1 MASVKS
7 VKKRRSTADIIF
19 LTINYVLL
27 IVCCIIVLY
36 PIYYMFIISISDGY
50 AVLRGEVKF
59 FPVGINFSSY
69 KAVLESPDIPKSYLN
84 TVIYTVVGTFI
95 NVAMTAMCAYPL
107 SRKKFFGRNVF
118 AFMIIF
124 TMFFDAGMIANF
136 MVVDQLNLTN
146 KIWAIVLPGAINA
159 WYMVIM
165 RTFFQQIPE
174 EIYESAHLD
183 GAGDFVIFGKIV
195 LPLSVP
201 TIMTMVLFYA
211 VGHWN
216 SWFNALIYLD
226 EHLDGAGDFV
236 IFGKIV
242 LPLSVP
248 TIMTMVLFYAVGHWN
263 SWFNALI
270 YLDDKAKYPVQLI
283 MRNIVLSGETA
294 ALSSS
299 AAKAKY
305 PVQLI
310 MRNIVLSGET
320 AALSSSAAS
329 MSQDVGIVATNVKYA
344 VVFVTMLPILLVY
357 PFIQKY
363 FVKGIMV
370 GALKG

>member
-165 RTFFQQIPE
+165 RTFFQQSPE
-174 EIYESAHLD
+174 EIYESA
-183 GAGDFVIFGKIV
+183 
-195 LPLSVP
+195 
-201 TIMTMVLFYA
+201 
-211 VGHWN
+211 
-216 SWFNALIYLD
+216 
-226 EHLDGAGDFV
+226 HLDGAGDFV

-283 MRNIVLSGETA
+283 MRNIVLSGET
-294 ALSSS
+294 
-299 AAKAKY
+299 
-305 PVQLI
+305 
-310 MRNIVLSGET
+310 E
-320 AALSSSAAS
+320 ALSSSAAS

>member
-1 MASVKS
+1 MASVK
-7 VKKRRSTADIIF
+7 KKRKRRSVSDIIF

-50 AVLRGEVKF
+50 AVLRGEVKLL
-59 FPVGINFSSY
+59 PVGINFSSY
-69 KAVLESPDIPKSYLN
+69 KAVLESPDIPRSYLN

-107 SRKKFFGRNVF
+107 SRKKFYGRNVF

-136 MVVDQLNLTN
+136 MVVDQLHLTN

-216 SWFNALIYLD
+216 SWF
-226 EHLDGAGDFV
+226 
-236 IFGKIV
+236 
-242 LPLSVP
+242 S
-248 TIMTMVLFYAVGHWN
+248 
-263 SWFNALI
+263 ALI

-283 MRNIVLSGETA
+283 MRNIVLSGETS

-299 AAKAKY
+299 AAA
-305 PVQLI
+305 
-310 MRNIVLSGET
+310 
-320 AALSSSAAS
+320 
-329 MSQDVGIVATNVKYA
+329 MSQDAGIIATNVKYA

>member
-1 MASVKS
+1 MASAKR
-7 VKKRRSTADIIF
+7 KRKRRSVSDIIF
-19 LTINYVLL
+19 LMINYALL

-59 FPVGINFSSY
+59 LPVGINFSSY
-69 KAVLESPDIPKSYLN
+69 KAVLESPDIPRSYLN

-107 SRKKFFGRNVF
+107 SRKKFYGRNVF

-136 MVVDQLNLTN
+136 MVVDQLHLTN

-226 EHLDGAGDFV
+226 
-236 IFGKIV
+236 
-242 LPLSVP
+242 
-248 TIMTMVLFYAVGHWN
+248 
-263 SWFNALI
+263 
-270 YLDDKAKYPVQLI
+270 DKAKYPVQLI
-283 MRNIVLSGETA
+283 MRNIVLSGETS

-299 AAKAKY
+299 A
-305 PVQLI
+305 
-310 MRNIVLSGET
+310 
-320 AALSSSAAS
+320 SA
-329 MSQDVGIVATNVKYA
+329 MSQDAGIIATNVKYA

>member
-1 MASVKS
+1 MASVK
-7 VKKRRSTADIIF
+7 KKRKRRSVSDIIF

-50 AVLRGEVKF
+50 TVLRGEVKLL
-59 FPVGINFSSY
+59 PVGINFSSY
-69 KAVLESPDIPKSYLN
+69 KAVLESPDIPRSYLN

-107 SRKKFFGRNVF
+107 SRKKFYGRNVF

-136 MVVDQLNLTN
+136 MVVDQLHLTN

-226 EHLDGAGDFV
+226 
-236 IFGKIV
+236 
-242 LPLSVP
+242 
-248 TIMTMVLFYAVGHWN
+248 
-263 SWFNALI
+263 
-270 YLDDKAKYPVQLI
+270 DKAKYPVQLI
-283 MRNIVLSGETA
+283 MRNIVLSGETS

-299 AAKAKY
+299 AAA
-305 PVQLI
+305 
-310 MRNIVLSGET
+310 
-320 AALSSSAAS
+320 
-329 MSQDVGIVATNVKYA
+329 MSQDAGIIATNVKYA

>member
-1 MASVKS
+1 MAF
-7 VKKRRSTADIIF
+7 VKKKRKRHSVSDIIF
-19 LTINYVLL
+19 LTINYALL

-50 AVLRGEVKF
+50 AVLRGEVKL

-69 KAVLESPDIPKSYLN
+69 KAVLESPDIPRSYLN

-107 SRKKFFGRNVF
+107 SRKKFYGRNVF

-136 MVVDQLNLTN
+136 MVVDQLHLTN

-174 EIYESAHLD
+174 ELYESAR
-183 GAGDFVIFGKIV
+183 
-195 LPLSVP
+195 
-201 TIMTMVLFYA
+201 
-211 VGHWN
+211 
-216 SWFNALIYLD
+216 
-226 EHLDGAGDFV
+226 LDGAGDFV

-283 MRNIVLSGETA
+283 MRNIVLSGETS

-299 AAKAKY
+299 AAAMA
-305 PVQLI
+305 QD
-310 MRNIVLSGET
+310 
-320 AALSSSAAS
+320 AS
-329 MSQDVGIVATNVKYA
+329 IIATNVKYA

>member
-1 MASVKS
+1 MASVK
-7 VKKRRSTADIIF
+7 KKRKRRSVSDIIF
-19 LTINYVLL
+19 LTINYALL

-50 AVLRGEVKF
+50 AVLRGEVKLL
-59 FPVGINFSSY
+59 PVGINFSSY
-69 KAVLESPDIPKSYLN
+69 KAVLESPDIPRSYLN

-107 SRKKFFGRNVF
+107 SRKKFYGRNVF

-136 MVVDQLNLTN
+136 MVVDQLHLTN

-165 RTFFQQIPE
+165 RTFFQQILE
-174 EIYESAHLD
+174 EIYESA
-183 GAGDFVIFGKIV
+183 
-195 LPLSVP
+195 
-201 TIMTMVLFYA
+201 
-211 VGHWN
+211 
-216 SWFNALIYLD
+216 
-226 EHLDGAGDFV
+226 HLDGAGDFV

-283 MRNIVLSGETA
+283 MRNIVLSGETS

-299 AAKAKY
+299 AAA
-305 PVQLI
+305 
-310 MRNIVLSGET
+310 
-320 AALSSSAAS
+320 
-329 MSQDVGIVATNVKYA
+329 MSQDAGIIATNVKYA

>member
-7 VKKRRSTADIIF
+7 VKKRCSTADIIF

-226 EHLDGAGDFV
+226 D
-236 IFGKIV
+236 
-242 LPLSVP
+242 
-248 TIMTMVLFYAVGHWN
+248 
-263 SWFNALI
+263 
-270 YLDDKAKYPVQLI
+270 
-283 MRNIVLSGETA
+283 
-294 ALSSS
+294 
-299 AAKAKY
+299 KAKY

>member
-1 MASVKS
+1 MASVK
-7 VKKRRSTADIIF
+7 KKRKRRSVSDIIF

-50 AVLRGEVKF
+50 AVLRGEVKLL
-59 FPVGINFSSY
+59 PVGINFSSY
-69 KAVLESPDIPKSYLN
+69 KAVLESPDIPRSYLN

-107 SRKKFFGRNVF
+107 SRKKFYGRNVF

-136 MVVDQLNLTN
+136 MVVDQLHLTN

-226 EHLDGAGDFV
+226 
-236 IFGKIV
+236 
-242 LPLSVP
+242 
-248 TIMTMVLFYAVGHWN
+248 
-263 SWFNALI
+263 
-270 YLDDKAKYPVQLI
+270 DKAKYPVQLI
-283 MRNIVLSGETA
+283 MRNIVLSGETS

-299 AAKAKY
+299 AAA
-305 PVQLI
+305 
-310 MRNIVLSGET
+310 
-320 AALSSSAAS
+320 
-329 MSQDVGIVATNVKYA
+329 MSQDAGIIATNVKYA

-363 FVKGIMV
+363 FVKGIMIGSV
-370 GALKG
+370 KG

>member
-226 EHLDGAGDFV
+226 D
-236 IFGKIV
+236 
-242 LPLSVP
+242 
-248 TIMTMVLFYAVGHWN
+248 
-263 SWFNALI
+263 
-270 YLDDKAKYPVQLI
+270 
-283 MRNIVLSGETA
+283 
-294 ALSSS
+294 
-299 AAKAKY
+299 KAKY

-370 GALKG
+370 GAIKG

>member
-1 MASVKS
+1 MASVK
-7 VKKRRSTADIIF
+7 KKRKRRSVSDIIF

-50 AVLRGEVKF
+50 AVLRGEVKLL
-59 FPVGINFSSY
+59 PVGINFSSY
-69 KAVLESPDIPKSYLN
+69 KAVLESPDIPRSYLN

-107 SRKKFFGRNVF
+107 SRKKFYGRNVF

-136 MVVDQLNLTN
+136 MVVDQLHLTN

-216 SWFNALIYLD
+216 SWFNAL
-226 EHLDGAGDFV
+226 
-236 IFGKIV
+236 
-242 LPLSVP
+242 
-248 TIMTMVLFYAVGHWN
+248 N
-263 SWFNALI
+263 

-283 MRNIVLSGETA
+283 MRNIVLSGETS

-299 AAKAKY
+299 AAA
-305 PVQLI
+305 
-310 MRNIVLSGET
+310 
-320 AALSSSAAS
+320 
-329 MSQDVGIVATNVKYA
+329 MSQDAGIIATNVKYA

>member
-146 KIWAIVLPGAINA
+146 KIWSIVLPGAINA

-226 EHLDGAGDFV
+226 D
-236 IFGKIV
+236 
-242 LPLSVP
+242 
-248 TIMTMVLFYAVGHWN
+248 
-263 SWFNALI
+263 
-270 YLDDKAKYPVQLI
+270 
-283 MRNIVLSGETA
+283 
-294 ALSSS
+294 
-299 AAKAKY
+299 KAKY

>member
-216 SWFNALIYLD
+216 SWL
-226 EHLDGAGDFV
+226 
-236 IFGKIV
+236 
-242 LPLSVP
+242 
-248 TIMTMVLFYAVGHWN
+248 
-263 SWFNALI
+263 NALI
-270 YLDDKAKYPVQLI
+270 YLDD
-283 MRNIVLSGETA
+283 
-294 ALSSS
+294 
-299 AAKAKY
+299 KAKY

>member
-19 LTINYVLL
+19 VTINYVLL

-226 EHLDGAGDFV
+226 
-236 IFGKIV
+236 
-242 LPLSVP
+242 
-248 TIMTMVLFYAVGHWN
+248 
-263 SWFNALI
+263 
-270 YLDDKAKYPVQLI
+270 DKAKYPVQLI
-283 MRNIVLSGETA
+283 MRNIVLSGET
-294 ALSSS
+294 
-299 AAKAKY
+299 
-305 PVQLI
+305 
-310 MRNIVLSGET
+310 T
-320 AALSSSAAS
+320 ALSSSAAS

>member
-50 AVLRGEVKF
+50 AVLRGEVKI

-226 EHLDGAGDFV
+226 D
-236 IFGKIV
+236 
-242 LPLSVP
+242 
-248 TIMTMVLFYAVGHWN
+248 
-263 SWFNALI
+263 
-270 YLDDKAKYPVQLI
+270 
-283 MRNIVLSGETA
+283 
-294 ALSSS
+294 
-299 AAKAKY
+299 KAKY

>member
-1 MASVKS
+1 MASVK
-7 VKKRRSTADIIF
+7 KKRKRRSVSDIIF

-50 AVLRGEVKF
+50 AVLRGEVKLL
-59 FPVGINFSSY
+59 PVGINFSSY
-69 KAVLESPDIPKSYLN
+69 KAVLESPDIPRSYLN

-107 SRKKFFGRNVF
+107 SRKKFYGRNVF

-136 MVVDQLNLTN
+136 MVVDQLHLTN

-226 EHLDGAGDFV
+226 
-236 IFGKIV
+236 
-242 LPLSVP
+242 
-248 TIMTMVLFYAVGHWN
+248 
-263 SWFNALI
+263 
-270 YLDDKAKYPVQLI
+270 DKAKYPVQLI
-283 MRNIVLSGETA
+283 MRNIVLSGETS

-299 AAKAKY
+299 AAA
-305 PVQLI
+305 
-310 MRNIVLSGET
+310 
-320 AALSSSAAS
+320 
-329 MSQDVGIVATNVKYA
+329 MSQDAGIIATNVKYA

>member
-1 MASVKS
+1 MAGIKS
-7 VKKRRSTADIIF
+7 VKKRHSTADIIF
-19 LTINYVLL
+19 LAINYILL
-27 IVCCIIVLY
+27 IACCIIVLY

-69 KAVLESPDIPKSYLN
+69 KAVLESPDIPRSYLN

-146 KIWAIVLPGAINA
+146 RIWAIVLPGAINA

-183 GAGDFVIFGKIV
+183 GAGDFVIFGR
-195 LPLSVP
+195 
-201 TIMTMVLFYA
+201 
-211 VGHWN
+211 
-216 SWFNALIYLD
+216 
-226 EHLDGAGDFV
+226 
-236 IFGKIV
+236 IV

-299 AAKAKY
+299 AA
-305 PVQLI
+305 
-310 MRNIVLSGET
+310 
-320 AALSSSAAS
+320 S
-329 MSQDVGIVATNVKYA
+329 MSQDVGIIATNVKYA

>member
-1 MASVKS
+1 MASVK
-7 VKKRRSTADIIF
+7 KKRKRRSVSDIIF

-36 PIYYMFIISISDGY
+36 PIYYMIIISISDGY
-50 AVLRGEVKF
+50 AVLRGEVKLL
-59 FPVGINFSSY
+59 PVGINFSSY
-69 KAVLESPDIPKSYLN
+69 KAVLESPDIPRSYLN

-107 SRKKFFGRNVF
+107 SRKKFYGRNVF
-118 AFMIIF
+118 AFMIML

-136 MVVDQLNLTN
+136 MVVDQLHLTN

-226 EHLDGAGDFV
+226 
-236 IFGKIV
+236 
-242 LPLSVP
+242 
-248 TIMTMVLFYAVGHWN
+248 
-263 SWFNALI
+263 
-270 YLDDKAKYPVQLI
+270 DKAKYPVQLI
-283 MRNIVLSGETA
+283 MRNIVLSGETS

-299 AAKAKY
+299 AAA
-305 PVQLI
+305 
-310 MRNIVLSGET
+310 
-320 AALSSSAAS
+320 
-329 MSQDVGIVATNVKYA
+329 MSQDAGIIATNVKYA

>member
-1 MASVKS
+1 MASVK
-7 VKKRRSTADIIF
+7 KKRKRRSVSDIIF
-19 LTINYVLL
+19 LTINYALL

-50 AVLRGEVKF
+50 AVLRGEVKLR
-59 FPVGINFSSY
+59 PVGINFSSY
-69 KAVLESPDIPKSYLN
+69 KAVLESPDIPRSYLN

-107 SRKKFFGRNVF
+107 SRKKFYGRNVF

-136 MVVDQLNLTN
+136 MVVDQLHLTN

-226 EHLDGAGDFV
+226 
-236 IFGKIV
+236 
-242 LPLSVP
+242 
-248 TIMTMVLFYAVGHWN
+248 
-263 SWFNALI
+263 
-270 YLDDKAKYPVQLI
+270 DKAKYPVQLI
-283 MRNIVLSGETA
+283 MRNIVLSGETS

-299 AAKAKY
+299 AAA
-305 PVQLI
+305 
-310 MRNIVLSGET
+310 
-320 AALSSSAAS
+320 
-329 MSQDVGIVATNVKYA
+329 MSQDAGIIATNVKYA

>member
-1 MASVKS
+1 MASVK
-7 VKKRRSTADIIF
+7 KKRKRRSVSDIIF

-50 AVLRGEVKF
+50 AVLRGEVKLL
-59 FPVGINFSSY
+59 PVGINFSSY
-69 KAVLESPDIPKSYLN
+69 KAVLESPDIPRSYLN

-107 SRKKFFGRNVF
+107 SRKKFYGRNVF
-118 AFMIIF
+118 AFMIML

-136 MVVDQLNLTN
+136 MVVDQLHLTN

-226 EHLDGAGDFV
+226 
-236 IFGKIV
+236 
-242 LPLSVP
+242 
-248 TIMTMVLFYAVGHWN
+248 
-263 SWFNALI
+263 
-270 YLDDKAKYPVQLI
+270 DKAKYPVQLI
-283 MRNIVLSGETA
+283 MRNIVLSGETS

-299 AAKAKY
+299 AAA
-305 PVQLI
+305 
-310 MRNIVLSGET
+310 
-320 AALSSSAAS
+320 
-329 MSQDVGIVATNVKYA
+329 MSQDAGIIATNVKYA

>member
-1 MASVKS
+1 MASVK
-7 VKKRRSTADIIF
+7 KKRKRRSVSDIIF

-50 AVLRGEVKF
+50 AVLRGEVKLL
-59 FPVGINFSSY
+59 PVGINFSSY
-69 KAVLESPDIPKSYLN
+69 KAVLESPDIPRSYLN

-107 SRKKFFGRNVF
+107 YRKKFYGRNVF

-136 MVVDQLNLTN
+136 MVVDQLHLTN

-226 EHLDGAGDFV
+226 
-236 IFGKIV
+236 
-242 LPLSVP
+242 
-248 TIMTMVLFYAVGHWN
+248 
-263 SWFNALI
+263 
-270 YLDDKAKYPVQLI
+270 DKAKYPVQLI
-283 MRNIVLSGETA
+283 MRNIVLSGETS

-299 AAKAKY
+299 AAA
-305 PVQLI
+305 
-310 MRNIVLSGET
+310 
-320 AALSSSAAS
+320 
-329 MSQDVGIVATNVKYA
+329 MSQDAGIIATNVKYA

>member
-226 EHLDGAGDFV
+226 D
-236 IFGKIV
+236 
-242 LPLSVP
+242 
-248 TIMTMVLFYAVGHWN
+248 
-263 SWFNALI
+263 
-270 YLDDKAKYPVQLI
+270 
-283 MRNIVLSGETA
+283 
-294 ALSSS
+294 
-299 AAKAKY
+299 KAKY

>member
-226 EHLDGAGDFV
+226 D
-236 IFGKIV
+236 
-242 LPLSVP
+242 
-248 TIMTMVLFYAVGHWN
+248 
-263 SWFNALI
+263 
-270 YLDDKAKYPVQLI
+270 
-283 MRNIVLSGETA
+283 
-294 ALSSS
+294 
-299 AAKAKY
+299 KAKY

-329 MSQDVGIVATNVKYA
+329 MSQDAGIVATNVKYA

>member
-1 MASVKS
+1 MANVKS
-7 VKKRRSTADIIF
+7 VKKRHSTADIIF
-19 LTINYVLL
+19 LAINYILL
-27 IVCCIIVLY
+27 IACCIIVLY

-69 KAVLESPDIPKSYLN
+69 KAVLESPDIPRSYLN

-146 KIWAIVLPGAINA
+146 RIWAIVLPGAINA

-183 GAGDFVIFGKIV
+183 GAGDFVIFGR
-195 LPLSVP
+195 
-201 TIMTMVLFYA
+201 
-211 VGHWN
+211 
-216 SWFNALIYLD
+216 
-226 EHLDGAGDFV
+226 
-236 IFGKIV
+236 IV

-299 AAKAKY
+299 AA
-305 PVQLI
+305 
-310 MRNIVLSGET
+310 
-320 AALSSSAAS
+320 S
-329 MSQDVGIVATNVKYA
+329 MSQDVGIIATNVKYA

>member
-1 MASVKS
+1 MKARALCGKAKGGYEIASVK
-7 VKKRRSTADIIF
+7 KKRKRRSVSDIIF

-50 AVLRGEVKF
+50 AVLRGEVKLL
-59 FPVGINFSSY
+59 PVGINFSSY
-69 KAVLESPDIPKSYLN
+69 KAVLESPDIPRSYLN

-107 SRKKFFGRNVF
+107 SRKKFYGRNVF

-136 MVVDQLNLTN
+136 MVVDQLHLTN

-226 EHLDGAGDFV
+226 
-236 IFGKIV
+236 
-242 LPLSVP
+242 
-248 TIMTMVLFYAVGHWN
+248 
-263 SWFNALI
+263 
-270 YLDDKAKYPVQLI
+270 DKAKYPVQLI
-283 MRNIVLSGETA
+283 MRNIVLSGETS

-299 AAKAKY
+299 AAA
-305 PVQLI
+305 
-310 MRNIVLSGET
+310 
-320 AALSSSAAS
+320 
-329 MSQDVGIVATNVKYA
+329 MSQDAGIIATNVKYA

>member
-1 MASVKS
+1 MDSVKS

-226 EHLDGAGDFV
+226 D
-236 IFGKIV
+236 
-242 LPLSVP
+242 
-248 TIMTMVLFYAVGHWN
+248 
-263 SWFNALI
+263 
-270 YLDDKAKYPVQLI
+270 
-283 MRNIVLSGETA
+283 
-294 ALSSS
+294 
-299 AAKAKY
+299 KAKY

>member
-1 MASVKS
+1 MVS
-7 VKKRRSTADIIF
+7 VKKKRKRHSVSDIIF
-19 LTINYVLL
+19 LTINYALL

-50 AVLRGEVKF
+50 AVLRGEVKL

-69 KAVLESPDIPKSYLN
+69 KAVLESPDIPRSYLN

-107 SRKKFFGRNVF
+107 SRKKFYGRNVF

-136 MVVDQLNLTN
+136 MVVDQLHLTN

-174 EIYESAHLD
+174 ELYESAR
-183 GAGDFVIFGKIV
+183 
-195 LPLSVP
+195 
-201 TIMTMVLFYA
+201 
-211 VGHWN
+211 
-216 SWFNALIYLD
+216 
-226 EHLDGAGDFV
+226 LDGAGDFV

-283 MRNIVLSGETA
+283 MRNIVLSGETS

-299 AAKAKY
+299 AAAMA
-305 PVQLI
+305 QD
-310 MRNIVLSGET
+310 
-320 AALSSSAAS
+320 AS
-329 MSQDVGIVATNVKYA
+329 IIATNVKYA

>member
-1 MASVKS
+1 MASVK
-7 VKKRRSTADIIF
+7 KKRKRRSVSDIIF

-50 AVLRGEVKF
+50 AVLRGEVKLL
-59 FPVGINFSSY
+59 PVGINFSSY
-69 KAVLESPDIPKSYLN
+69 KAVLESPDIPRSYLN

-95 NVAMTAMCAYPL
+95 NVAMKAMCAYPL
-107 SRKKFFGRNVF
+107 SRKKFYGRNVF

-136 MVVDQLNLTN
+136 MVVDQLHLTN

-226 EHLDGAGDFV
+226 
-236 IFGKIV
+236 
-242 LPLSVP
+242 
-248 TIMTMVLFYAVGHWN
+248 
-263 SWFNALI
+263 
-270 YLDDKAKYPVQLI
+270 DKAKYPVQLI
-283 MRNIVLSGETA
+283 MRNIVLSGETS

-299 AAKAKY
+299 AAA
-305 PVQLI
+305 
-310 MRNIVLSGET
+310 
-320 AALSSSAAS
+320 
-329 MSQDVGIVATNVKYA
+329 MSQDVGIIATNVKYA

>member
-1 MASVKS
+1 MASVK
-7 VKKRRSTADIIF
+7 KKRKRRSVSDIIF

-50 AVLRGEVKF
+50 AVLRGEVKLL
-59 FPVGINFSSY
+59 PVGINFSSY
-69 KAVLESPDIPKSYLN
+69 KAVLESPDIPRSYLN

-107 SRKKFFGRNVF
+107 SRKKFYGRNVF

-136 MVVDQLNLTN
+136 MVVDQLHLTN

-226 EHLDGAGDFV
+226 
-236 IFGKIV
+236 
-242 LPLSVP
+242 
-248 TIMTMVLFYAVGHWN
+248 
-263 SWFNALI
+263 
-270 YLDDKAKYPVQLI
+270 DKAKYPVQLI
-283 MRNIVLSGETA
+283 MRNIVLSGETS

-299 AAKAKY
+299 AA
-305 PVQLI
+305 V
-310 MRNIVLSGET
+310 
-320 AALSSSAAS
+320 
-329 MSQDVGIVATNVKYA
+329 MSQDAGIIATNVKYA

>member
-1 MASVKS
+1 MAGIKS
-7 VKKRRSTADIIF
+7 VKKRHSTADIIF
-19 LTINYVLL
+19 LAINYILL
-27 IVCCIIVLY
+27 IACCIIVLY

-69 KAVLESPDIPKSYLN
+69 KAVLESPDIPRSYLN

-183 GAGDFVIFGKIV
+183 GAGDFVIFGR
-195 LPLSVP
+195 
-201 TIMTMVLFYA
+201 
-211 VGHWN
+211 
-216 SWFNALIYLD
+216 
-226 EHLDGAGDFV
+226 
-236 IFGKIV
+236 IV

-299 AAKAKY
+299 AA
-305 PVQLI
+305 
-310 MRNIVLSGET
+310 
-320 AALSSSAAS
+320 S
-329 MSQDVGIVATNVKYA
+329 MSQDVGIIATNVKYA

>member
-27 IVCCIIVLY
+27 IICCIIVLY

-124 TMFFDAGMIANF
+124 TMFFDASMIANF

-226 EHLDGAGDFV
+226 D
-236 IFGKIV
+236 
-242 LPLSVP
+242 
-248 TIMTMVLFYAVGHWN
+248 
-263 SWFNALI
+263 
-270 YLDDKAKYPVQLI
+270 
-283 MRNIVLSGETA
+283 
-294 ALSSS
+294 
-299 AAKAKY
+299 KAKY

>member
-1 MASVKS
+1 MASVK
-7 VKKRRSTADIIF
+7 KKRKRRSVSDIIF
-19 LTINYVLL
+19 LTINYALL

-50 AVLRGEVKF
+50 AVLRGEVKLL
-59 FPVGINFSSY
+59 PVGINFSSY
-69 KAVLESPDIPKSYLN
+69 KAVLESPDIPRSYLN

-107 SRKKFFGRNVF
+107 SRKKFYGRNVF

-136 MVVDQLNLTN
+136 MVVDQLHLTN

-226 EHLDGAGDFV
+226 
-236 IFGKIV
+236 
-242 LPLSVP
+242 
-248 TIMTMVLFYAVGHWN
+248 
-263 SWFNALI
+263 
-270 YLDDKAKYPVQLI
+270 DKAKYPVQLI
-283 MRNIVLSGETA
+283 MRNIVLSGETS

-299 AAKAKY
+299 AAA
-305 PVQLI
+305 
-310 MRNIVLSGET
+310 
-320 AALSSSAAS
+320 
-329 MSQDVGIVATNVKYA
+329 MSQDAGIIATNVKYA

>member
-1 MASVKS
+1 MASVK
-7 VKKRRSTADIIF
+7 KKRKRRSVSDIIF

-27 IVCCIIVLY
+27 IVFCIIVLY

-50 AVLRGEVKF
+50 AVLRGEVKLL
-59 FPVGINFSSY
+59 PVGINFSSY
-69 KAVLESPDIPKSYLN
+69 KAVLESPDIPRSYLN

-107 SRKKFFGRNVF
+107 SRKKFYGRNVF

-136 MVVDQLNLTN
+136 MVVDQLHLTN

-226 EHLDGAGDFV
+226 
-236 IFGKIV
+236 
-242 LPLSVP
+242 
-248 TIMTMVLFYAVGHWN
+248 
-263 SWFNALI
+263 
-270 YLDDKAKYPVQLI
+270 DKAKYPVQLI
-283 MRNIVLSGETA
+283 MRNIVLSGETS

-299 AAKAKY
+299 AAA
-305 PVQLI
+305 
-310 MRNIVLSGET
+310 
-320 AALSSSAAS
+320 
-329 MSQDVGIVATNVKYA
+329 MSQDAGIIATNVKYA

>member
-36 PIYYMFIISISDGY
+36 PIYYRFIISISDGY

-226 EHLDGAGDFV
+226 D
-236 IFGKIV
+236 
-242 LPLSVP
+242 
-248 TIMTMVLFYAVGHWN
+248 
-263 SWFNALI
+263 
-270 YLDDKAKYPVQLI
+270 
-283 MRNIVLSGETA
+283 
-294 ALSSS
+294 
-299 AAKAKY
+299 KAKY